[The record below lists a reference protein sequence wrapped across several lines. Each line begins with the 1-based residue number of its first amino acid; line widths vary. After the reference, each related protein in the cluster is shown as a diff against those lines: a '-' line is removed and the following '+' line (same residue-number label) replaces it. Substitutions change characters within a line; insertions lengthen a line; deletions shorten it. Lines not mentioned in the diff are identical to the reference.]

1 MIWIDFAIIGLQCMA
16 LIAGLLKGFSQQA
29 FSLICWL
36 LAVSVGLSFGPEFS
50 MFLKSTIAEPSAQ
63 MAASF
68 AALCLI
74 TLIVGGLIRM
84 LLGELIKKSGLTVA
98 ERLGGMILGIAHG
111 MLFVAVMVMLAGLS
125 VLPHSPWWKKSKLIP
140 PFQAIVVGLHDHM
153 PSELTKNV
161 HYR

>member
-1 MIWIDFAIIGLQCMA
+1 MIWIDFAIIGLQCIT

-29 FSLICWL
+29 YSLMCWL
-36 LAVSVGLSFGPEFS
+36 LAVSVGLNFSPEFS
-50 MFLKSTIAEPSAQ
+50 MFLKSTISDSSAQ

-74 TLIVGGLIRM
+74 TLTVGGLIRI
-84 LLGELIKKSGLTVA
+84 LLGELIKKSKLTVA
-98 ERLGGMILGIAHG
+98 ERLGGMVVGIAHG
-111 MLFVAVMVMLAGLS
+111 MIFVAVLVMLAGLS

-140 PFQAIVVGLHDHM
+140 PFQSIVLGLHDRI